1 MQLTRREVFGAVGI
15 AAGSCMLSSCMRQEM
30 KTTQGKAGSDAV
42 PWPYHELDPQTTAGR
57 AYLYYYEGHCMYGV
71 FKSIVWQLAERY
83 GEPYRSFPC
92 GMMTYGAGGVAS
104 SGSLCGALNGA
115 AAVIA
120 LFASG
125 RQQQASLASQVFLW
139 YEQTELPVHVPAQPK
154 LDMRMPASVAHSVL
168 CHPSVGAWSKA
179 SGYPVAGKE
188 HMERCA
194 RLTADTARRTVI
206 VLNEGLSG
214 RIARPMIADEQVSQ
228 CNACHGRDSE
238 RRDALAQMTCGS
250 CHPSLSNKH
259 PDVSTRPR
267 KPL

>member
-1 MQLTRREVFGAVGI
+1 MPLTRREMFGAVGI
-15 AAGSCMLSSCMRQEM
+15 AAGSCVLSSCTRQEM
-30 KTTQGKAGSDAV
+30 KTTHGKAGPDAV
-42 PWPYHELDPQTTAGR
+42 PWPYHELDPQTTAER
-57 AYLYYYEGHCMYGV
+57 AYLYFYEGHCMYGV
-71 FKSIVWQLAERY
+71 FQSIIGQLAERY

-120 LFASG
+120 IFASG
-125 RQQQASLASQVFLW
+125 REQQARLTNQVLLW
-139 YEQTELPVHVPAQPK
+139 YEQMELPVHVPAQPK
-154 LDMRMPASVAHSVL
+154 LDMKMPASIAHSVL

-214 RIARPMIADEQVSQ
+214 RIARPVTADEQVSQ
-228 CNACHGRDSE
+228 CNGCHGRDSE
-238 RRDALAQMTCGS
+238 RRDALVQMTCGS
-250 CHPSLSNKH
+250 CHSSLSDKH
-259 PDVSTRPR
+259 PDLSTKPR